1 MNYSTLLPHSDDP
14 RDPPP
19 SRLDSWADLLSGR
32 HLAIVLAMASGVL
45 LYAMNLYFTAALM
58 PSIAAEIGGQQ
69 YYAWVTTGF
78 VISAIVGSLF
88 VSRILDWRGPALA
101 YAVSFVLFAIGAAA
115 IAASPTMELLIV
127 GRVIQGLGG
136 GLLAGLGYAV
146 IRTALPERH
155 WARATGIVSAMWG
168 LGTLFGPALGG
179 AFAELGLWR
188 GSYGALAVTSLL
200 FALVARGAFAGVS
213 GSGQRAPVP
222 IASLVPLVMATVAI
236 SISAIVPV
244 GWPTLAMIGIGLL
257 LLVLF
262 FTIERRSRETIL
274 PHMTYRRGNSLKWIY
289 VTVAALSAGVMVE
302 NFIPLFGQQLA
313 GLSPLLA
320 GLLGAVMSLA
330 WVIAQLFVVSV
341 NRESSRRRAIRLG
354 PLLLTAG
361 LIGYGLLQVA
371 GADGA
376 RALMWIAA
384 LTLAGAGIGLAWP
397 LLGVAA
403 MSSTHDPVE
412 GGKAA
417 AAITSTQLISFS
429 ITSALAGA
437 LLAAGGESA
446 LDSARYVTL
455 GIALLTLPGIFAA
468 GVATRK

>member
-1 MNYSTLLPHSDDP
+1 
-14 RDPPP
+14 
-19 SRLDSWADLLSGR
+19 
-32 HLAIVLAMASGVL
+32 
-45 LYAMNLYFTAALM
+45 
-58 PSIAAEIGGQQ
+58 
-69 YYAWVTTGF
+69 
-78 VISAIVGSLF
+78 
-88 VSRILDWRGPALA
+88 
-101 YAVSFVLFAIGAAA
+101 
-115 IAASPTMELLIV
+115 
-127 GRVIQGLGG
+127 
-136 GLLAGLGYAV
+136 
-146 IRTALPERH
+146 
-155 WARATGIVSAMWG
+155 
-168 LGTLFGPALGG
+168 
-179 AFAELGLWR
+179 
-188 GSYGALAVTSLL
+188 
-200 FALVARGAFAGVS
+200 
-213 GSGQRAPVP
+213 
-222 IASLVPLVMATVAI
+222 
-236 SISAIVPV
+236 
-244 GWPTLAMIGIGLL
+244 
-257 LLVLF
+257 
-262 FTIERRSRETIL
+262 
-274 PHMTYRRGNSLKWIY
+274 
-289 VTVAALSAGVMVE
+289 
-302 NFIPLFGQQLA
+302 
-313 GLSPLLA
+313 
-320 GLLGAVMSLA
+320 LA